1 MSDNI
6 KWYFIIKVKYSTI
19 SPAMYPDHY
28 HRGSLTVYFGSEK
41 IQLQI
46 RPIETACLSLL
57 LQGLCFVHT

>member
-19 SPAMYPDHY
+19 FPAMCLDHY

-41 IQLQI
+41 LQLQVC
-46 RPIETACLSLL
+46 PIKAMCSSLS
-57 LQGLCFVHT
+57 LQGLCFVQT